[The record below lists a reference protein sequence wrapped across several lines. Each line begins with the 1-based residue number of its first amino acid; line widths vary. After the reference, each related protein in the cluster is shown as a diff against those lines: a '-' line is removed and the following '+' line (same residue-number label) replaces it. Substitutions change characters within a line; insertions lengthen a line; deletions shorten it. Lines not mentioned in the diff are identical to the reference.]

1 MCRHSNHTFPLTP
14 RSGPLAGRTYVACL
28 KCGAELE
35 YDWTQMRA
43 GKEIRPISERKVLL
57 GPTAF
62 DGRDL
67 NMASLLDQAIGALRF
82 PG

>member
-14 RSGPLAGRTYVACL
+14 KSGPLAGHTYVACL

-35 YDWTQMRA
+35 YDWTQMRI

-62 DGRDL
+62 DVHEL
-67 NMASLLDQAIGALRF
+67 NRPSPLDQAIGAWHFL
-82 PG
+82 G